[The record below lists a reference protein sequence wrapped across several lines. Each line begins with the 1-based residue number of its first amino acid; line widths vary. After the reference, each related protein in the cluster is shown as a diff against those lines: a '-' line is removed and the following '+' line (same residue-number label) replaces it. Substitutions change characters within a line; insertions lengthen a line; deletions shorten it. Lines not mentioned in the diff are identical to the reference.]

1 MNLVF
6 YSTNDVFA
14 AEELLN
20 ENNIITSIEP
30 TPVQDKAY
38 CGVCIRISKDDMAMA
53 REILSLFEYCEVE

>member
-14 AEELLN
+14 AEELLSSKG
-20 ENNIITSIEP
+20 IITSIEP

-38 CGVCIRISKDDMAMA
+38 CGVCVKVSEDDIVSARIL
-53 REILSLFEYCEVE
+53 LSEFEYNEVK